1 MRHTKQQPDS
11 ESSCSKTP
19 RGDLYADITGK
30 IVAQI
35 EAGILPWVQP
45 WAGSGGGAGGAALS
59 IPKNA
64 STARGYSGINILLLW
79 DALFANGYER
89 NQWLTFK
96 QALSLGGAVRKG
108 EKGTTAVYADS
119 FVPKADQAAAS
130 GNDEPRRVPFLKRF
144 TLFNIAQCDGLPAD
158 LFAPLVPVSAGDPVP
173 VAEALLLAS
182 GAVIQRGGEQAFY
195 NPGGD
200 FIRIPQQSSFFE
212 PINFYRTALHELTH
226 WTGHKARLARDFS
239 GRFGNEA
246 YAREELVAELGS
258 AFLCASLGIVPTVRH
273 ADYIG
278 NWLAVLKNDNRAIV
292 SAASHASKASDF
304 LLAFTHPAAPQPSDG
319 QQSVTAQRSAAQP
332 GIDQTGLAVA
342 GMEVAA

>member
-1 MRHTKQQPDS
+1 MRHTNQQTASHQQSIDTDRKGRQRAAAS
-11 ESSCSKTP
+11 GAAP
-19 RGDLYADITGK
+19 RGDIYAEITDK

-45 WAGSGGGAGGAALS
+45 WSGSGGAALS

-64 STARGYSGINILLLW
+64 STRKAYSGVNILLLW
-79 DALFANGYER
+79 DALFARGFER

-108 EKGTTAVYADS
+108 QIGTTAVYADS
-119 FVPKADQAAAS
+119 FVPKAEQARAEAKV
-130 GNDEPRRVPFLKRF
+130 GGEDEPRRIAFLKRF
-144 TLFNIAQCDGLPAD
+144 TLFNIAQCDGLPDD
-158 LFAPLVPVSAGDPVP
+158 LFAPVAPVSAVDPVP
-173 VAEALLLAS
+173 VAEALLVAS
-182 GAVIQRGGEQAFY
+182 GAVIQRGGEHAFY
-195 NPGGD
+195 QPGGD
-200 FIRIPQQSSFFE
+200 FIRIPEQSSFFA

-226 WTGHKARLARDFS
+226 WTGHPTRLARDFT
-239 GRFGNEA
+239 GRFGSEA

-278 NWLAVLKNDNRAIV
+278 NWLAVLKNDSRAIV

-304 LLAFTHPAAPQPSDG
+304 CLAFTAQ
-319 QQSVTAQRSAAQP
+319 AQRAA
-332 GIDQTGLAVA
+332 
-342 GMEVAA
+342 